1 MWREHHLLG
10 RIDHLLKCEMFLSRH
25 AVVQYRTYVLCGSS
39 DTKHGDETKAELIGL
54 TPVDSD
60 FGASV
65 SQLLRHL

>member
-1 MWREHHLLG
+1 MLLCSIE
-10 RIDHLLKCEMFLSRH
+10 RR
-25 AVVQYRTYVLCGSS
+25 VLCGGS
-39 DTKHGDETKAELIGL
+39 DTKHGDETKAELTGL